1 MRLLKLVGK
10 VKELQIIVMGLMN
23 GLSSVTYILLL
34 MLLVFYLFAVMGVGS
49 FQKNDPFHFGS
60 LGVAMVTL
68 FRCATLEDWSDVM
81 YINFY
86 GCDSQAIQVNG
97 NYLGAD
103 GGAPFAPGR
112 LAEKAEGAGTMF
124 GYFYHNVCWSP
135 SAQPAFSTL
144 YFIAFTL
151 IAAFVM
157 LSLFIGAVCGGMSDA
172 MDKFKEN
179 AEIDKVMKEAREQE
193 RMLEIENAEE
203 EAREL
208 AMSESPIT
216 DNFMGGEMEALT
228 MQDMGDATQLEMNL
242 GGLAKDLVF
251 ATEYEGKMERTAA
264 SVELFMALKNA
275 REGRTQRYDFEKM
288 VNPYTKAYL
297 RLAVFMEGIATS
309 QWFTNLITVT
319 ILAAGVVVGFQTEIA
334 KPGEVPDPGMTAVLD
349 VCDAVI
355 LAIFT
360 VDVVVKVI
368 AEGHRPL
375 HYFADSW
382 NCFDFFIV
390 AACFI
395 FMLPFLPDVGSLLA
409 MLRLLRLLRVL
420 KLVKALPQLRII
432 IEALISGFSSIFFVT
447 IILFI
452 FFYLYANIGM
462 ILFGRN
468 DPMHFG
474 NLQLSLLTLF
484 RSATLDD
491 WSDVMYVNIFG
502 CDLWEYSYGRSLG
515 QQAHNFNNVNCNHP
529 EAWGWIGALYMIS
542 FVVLGSMVL
551 VTLFIG
557 IVATSMEEAK
567 AAQKKEAKQE
577 VLTSVTAVQLGLQE
591 ADAALPAP
599 CLAILKELFNKL
611 DKEGNGSLDRDVL
624 KPLFAVLPLVSAAP
638 RAYQLVAEM
647 EAADNAAVKRL
658 ADGMGFM
665 QRLTASTSPPELSRS
680 GSLGDNL
687 DSKLGKISEAA
698 AVAAGTGSLTG
709 SPESGFKTHASYMED
724 LKRLMEETAASP
736 ECLTVEDL
744 DLVLHILDEY
754 YSQVWS
760 FQEFLV
766 VVDFLRR
773 VEENPN
779 VLKALRKCSP
789 FSDADALDGPGGDSN
804 SDDRSVPEL
813 SAPRGSKSPPRGMSV
828 DAPPAEGRAPR
839 PNQTPASGLEAG
851 PKPKGPGSATSGS
864 SSESPRSGRNSN
876 GRASR
881 GNVATKD
888 ADGGG
893 VAKAKAREAEADAAA
908 KRMQAEIIEAKAA
921 GRASRESS
929 AGQSVSNSGARR
941 PATRSSPGPAP
952 RSNSKQLS

>member
-10 VKELQIIVMGLMN
+10 VKQLQLIVMGLMN
-23 GLSSVTYILLL
+23 GLGSVTYILLL
-34 MLLVFYLFAVMGVGS
+34 MLLIFYLFAVMGVGS
-49 FQKNDPFHFGS
+49 FQENDPFHFGS

-68 FRCATLEDWSDVM
+68 FRCATLAGWNRVM
-81 YINFY
+81 FINMF
-86 GCDSQAIQVNG
+86 GCDSQYSSVIGDYNG
-97 NYLGAD
+97 AGGHNTEPYPPGALGERGD
-103 GGAPFAPGR
+103 
-112 LAEKAEGAGTMF
+112 GAGTDF
-124 GYFYHNVCWSP
+124 GYFYYQTCWSP
-135 SAQPAFSTL
+135 VKQPIFSVV
-144 YFIAFTL
+144 YFIFFTV

-172 MDKFKEN
+172 MANFK
-179 AEIDKVMKEAREQE
+179 AEEDAEREEKAAKEEE
-193 RMLEIENAEE
+193 RMKK
-203 EAREL
+203 
-208 AMSESPIT
+208 
-216 DNFMGGEMEALT
+216 MEAQAADDLLKAEG
-228 MQDMGDATQLEMNL
+228 GDDGAGTIDEDAELEMSASHQPRL
-242 GGLAKDLVF
+242 VIQGIAKALAEPTRDD
-251 ATEYEGKMERTAA
+251 TEKEKAEKAA
-264 SVELFMALKNA
+264 SLYAAVKRA
-275 REGRTQRYDFEKM
+275 RKGVIQRYDFDKIS
-288 VNPYTKAYL
+288 NPYYKEYL
-297 RLAVFMEGIATS
+297 TLAIFMDGVANS
-309 QWFTNLITVT
+309 AWFVNLVTVT

-349 VCDAVI
+349 VCDTVI

-432 IEALISGFSSIFFVT
+432 IEALIAGFSSIFFVT